1 MVYTSSS
8 NIVSF
13 AMYGHFQVRFVPS
26 QQSKLISS
34 SVDGLMCLFDT
45 DGQIDDDDHLESVS
59 SCFMLCL

>member
-1 MVYTSSS
+1 
-8 NIVSF
+8 
-13 AMYGHFQVRFVPS
+13 MYGHFQVRFVPS